1 VDRVAELVRREAAG
15 ERIEY
20 LRFWGHRA
28 RKDGRVGA
36 SCLSQWWPVTFVVD
50 GETFASA
57 EHFMMVGKAR
67 LFGDDAAARAI
78 LTVDDPAEAKKV
90 GRTVRGYDDA
100 AWQAAAF
107 DIVVRGNHAKFAQHE
122 DLAEFLIGT
131 GDAVL
136 VEASPYD
143 SIWGIGLRATDP
155 EAATPSTWRGTNLLG
170 FALME
175 VRDRLVP

>member
-36 SCLSQWWPVTFVVD
+36 PCLSQWWPVTFVVD

-67 LFGDDAAARAI
+67 LFDDEAAAAAI
-78 LTVDDPAEAKKV
+78 LADPDPAAAKKH
-90 GRTVRGYDDA
+90 GRGVRGYDDA
-100 AWQAAAF
+100 LWRAAAY
-107 DIVVRGNHAKFAQHE
+107 DIVVRGNHAKFAQHA
-122 DLAEFLIGT
+122 DLAEFLVGT
-131 GDAVL
+131 GTVVL
-136 VEASPYD
+136 VEASPVD
-143 SIWGIGLRATDP
+143 PVWGIGLAADDPRAV
-155 EAATPSTWRGTNLLG
+155 TPSTWRGTNLLG
-170 FALME
+170 FALVD
-175 VRDRLVP
+175 VRDQLVS

>member
-1 VDRVAELVRREAAG
+1 L
-15 ERIEY
+15 
-20 LRFWGHRA
+20 
-28 RKDGRVGA
+28 
-36 SCLSQWWPVTFVVD
+36 
-50 GETFASA
+50 
-57 EHFMMVGKAR
+57 
-67 LFGDDAAARAI
+67 AAA
-78 LTVDDPAEAKKV
+78 DPAEAKEL
-90 GRTVRGYDDA
+90 GRTVRGYDDV

-122 DLAEFLIGT
+122 DLAGFLTGT

-143 SIWGIGLRATDP
+143 AVCGIGLRATDP
-155 EAATPSTWRGTNLLG
+155 AAATPSTWRGTNLLG